1 MKARKQI
8 YQRTPGNKP
17 GRSVFDLSHEVKLS
31 ADFGQLIPILCEDVV
46 PGDVF
51 ELGAEMIVRLNPLVA
66 PILHEINC
74 YVHSFYV
81 PNRILMDEGE
91 WHEFISKGPD
101 GEDDVVLPLWEPSTK
116 TDPADWRTSAP
127 VGSAKGSLW
136 DYLGLPT
143 NIIPHV
149 NCQPQDFPRRAYNR
163 IWNWYYR
170 DQDLQA
176 EVADSNEAILRRAW
190 EKDRFTVARPWQQRG
205 TAPTLPVAGLVKWTS
220 SQFIN
225 GIPANPADVVVE
237 SVNVDYR
244 LYANGPS
251 VRNNMLNLFNNN
263 TIDATSVNIS
273 DLRVAIQLQ
282 RWMELNARAGVRP
295 DEFLQA
301 HFGVSPKDERLQ
313 EPEYIGGM
321 KAPIIVSEVLQTSQ
335 TDTSPQG
342 NMAGHGIGVSQGYIG
357 KYRVLEHG
365 WIISLL
371 SIMPRSMYQQ
381 GIAKRFLRRTPEE
394 YFFPEYQHLSEDM
407 IIQTEIYALDGT
419 DNSTTEFGYQGRY
432 DEYRQRD
439 SYVSCDMRDTFDYW
453 HMSRKFS
460 APPTLNATFIE
471 CVPRLDCFAVPTE
484 RPLIVSVGNLVKAIR
499 PIAAVSDPGLMDHV

>member
-1 MKARKQI
+1 MKARNQI
-8 YQRTPGNKP
+8 YQRTPGNRP

-74 YVHSFYV
+74 YVHTFYV
-81 PNRILMDEGE
+81 PNRILMDDGD

-101 GEDDVVLPLWEPSTK
+101 GEDDIVLPLWQPSTK
-116 TDPADWRTSAP
+116 TDSADWRASAP

-205 TAPTLPVAGLVKWTS
+205 TAPTLPVSGTTNATWPLSKFTGTGYGANNQAIDDKFYTNPVAPQTVKSWFDGNTV
-220 SQFIN
+220 
-225 GIPANPADVVVE
+225 DL
-237 SVNVDYR
+237 SV
-244 LYANGPS
+244 
-251 VRNNMLNLFNNN
+251 
-263 TIDATSVNIS
+263 ATSVNIS
-273 DLRVAIQLQ
+273 DLRVAVQLQ

-301 HFGVSPKDERLQ
+301 HFGVSPRDERLQ

-321 KAPIIVSEVLQTSQ
+321 KAPIIVSKVLQTSQ

-342 NMAGHGIGVSQGYIG
+342 NMAGHGIGVNQGYIG
-357 KYRVLEHG
+357 KYRVLERG

-407 IIQTEIYALDGT
+407 IVQTEIYALDGT

-453 HMSRKFS
+453 HMSRQFS
-460 APPTLNATFIE
+460 APPTLNATFVE

-484 RPLIVSVGNLVKAIR
+484 RPLIVSVGNIVKAIR

>member
-1 MKARKQI
+1 MKARNQI

-51 ELGAEMIVRLNPLVA
+51 ELGNELIVRLNPLVA
-66 PILHEINC
+66 PILHEINA
-74 YVHSFYV
+74 YVHTFYV
-81 PNRILMDEGE
+81 PNRILMDEGQ

-101 GEDDVVLPLWEPSTK
+101 GEDDVVLPLWQPSTK
-116 TDPADWRTSAP
+116 NDPADWRASAP

-149 NCQPQDFPRRAYNR
+149 NCQPQDFPRRAYNK

-176 EVADSNEAILRRAW
+176 EVAESNEAILRRSW

-205 TAPTLPVAGLVKWTS
+205 TAPSLPVSGLTS
-220 SQFIN
+220 AEW
-225 GIPANPADVVVE
+225 PAIETSYQYPMYASYPPKAPYDTITKSTLENNVIDL
-237 SVNVDYR
+237 SV
-244 LYANGPS
+244 
-251 VRNNMLNLFNNN
+251 
-263 TIDATSVNIS
+263 ATSVNIS
-273 DLRVAIQLQ
+273 DLRVAVQLQ

-335 TDTSPQG
+335 TDSSPQG

-407 IIQTEIYALDGT
+407 IVQTEIYALDGT

-439 SYVSCDMRDTFDYW
+439 SYVTCDMRDTFDYW
-453 HMSRKFS
+453 HMSRQFA